1 MSTKVPGRLAN
12 PWPKKKKLKGAFP
25 LLAALLMS
33 MHGSLAAPFSH
44 RYGGADGQHLP
55 FGESFAIPCQIE
67 YLYGPLEGRVAGFF
81 RGCQRL
87 CGCCFISPGGGI
99 HSYF

>member
-12 PWPKKKKLKGAFP
+12 PWPKKKLKGAFP